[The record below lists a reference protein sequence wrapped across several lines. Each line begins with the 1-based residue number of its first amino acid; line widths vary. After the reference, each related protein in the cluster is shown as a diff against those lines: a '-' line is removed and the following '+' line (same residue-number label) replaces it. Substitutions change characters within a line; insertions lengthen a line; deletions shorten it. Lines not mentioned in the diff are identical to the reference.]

1 MQTFRRKGFGFN
13 HAGVEIVNHLLELSK
28 VQQLNRADLSRVNVA
43 EIIRNVLQENME
55 LIGDRVQV
63 HTNLENAYILAD
75 GLLIRQMI
83 ANLITNAIQHN
94 RAAQPH
100 VWINLANDRQ
110 YEGESCIA
118 IDISNTGMDLSDTR
132 IDDFLSPFNRGE
144 DNRINTHVGS
154 ASPHH
159 GLGLSIVQEIVAM
172 HHGHLS
178 LQARPE
184 GGLRILILLPDTL

>member
-1 MQTFRRKGFGFN
+1 
-13 HAGVEIVNHLLELSK
+13 
-28 VQQLNRADLSRVNVA
+28 
-43 EIIRNVLQENME
+43 ME

-159 GLGLSIVQEIVAM
+159 GLGLSIVREIVAM
-172 HHGHLS
+172 YHGHLS

-184 GGLRILILLPDTL
+184 GGLRIIILLPDTL